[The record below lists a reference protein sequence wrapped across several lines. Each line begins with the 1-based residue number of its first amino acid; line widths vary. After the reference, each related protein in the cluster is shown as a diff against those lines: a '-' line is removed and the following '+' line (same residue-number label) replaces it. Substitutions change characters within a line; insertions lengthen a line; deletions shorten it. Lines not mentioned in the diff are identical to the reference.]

1 MKTSLSEVIKKKVG
15 RPLGSKN
22 KPKKIILSRSEVE
35 FANKVGVSTKDY
47 AKQKIKINKETKKL
61 EATKDAR
68 LNDLAQQHQQQ
79 ALLEHMGR
87 IKNLE
92 HQAVGY
98 RAVISYLS
106 HQLGLKE

>member
-61 EATKDAR
+61 EAAQDAR
-68 LNDLAQQHQQQ
+68 LNDLAYQQT
-79 ALLEHMGR
+79 LLAR

>member
-1 MKTSLSEVIKKKVG
+1 MKTSHSEITKKKVG
-15 RPLGSKN
+15 RPLGSK
-22 KPKKIILSRSEVE
+22 KSE
-35 FANKVGVSTKDY
+35 A
-47 AKQKIKINKETKKL
+47 AQ
-61 EATKDAR
+61 DAR
-68 LNDLAQQHQQQ
+68 LNDLAYQQT
-79 ALLEHMGR
+79 LLAR

>member
-1 MKTSLSEVIKKKVG
+1 MKTSHSEITKKKVG

-22 KPKKIILSRSEVE
+22 KPNKKEKLP
-35 FANKVGVSTKDY
+35 AN
-47 AKQKIKINKETKKL
+47 Q
-61 EATKDAR
+61 DAR
-68 LNDLAQQHQQQ
+68 LNDLVHQQ

>member
-22 KPKKIILSRSEVE
+22 KPKKIIFSRSEVE

-47 AKQKIKINKETKKL
+47 AKQKIKIDKENKKL
-61 EATKDAR
+61 EAAQDAR
-68 LNDLAQQHQQQ
+68 LNDLAYQQT
-79 ALLEHMGR
+79 LLGR

-92 HQAVGY
+92 HQAIGY

>member
-1 MKTSLSEVIKKKVG
+1 MKTSHSEITKKKVG

-22 KPKKIILSRSEVE
+22 KPNKKE
-35 FANKVGVSTKDY
+35 KVPAD
-47 AKQKIKINKETKKL
+47 Q
-61 EATKDAR
+61 DAR
-68 LNDLAQQHQQQ
+68 LNDLSQQHQQQ
-79 ALLEHMGR
+79 VLLEHMGR